1 MGSWLFFS
9 SPCNS
14 LPCEHGTHPGAH
26 RLVYV
31 RRYTELNAS
40 QNLPPNLRG
49 GRRFLGVNGHA
60 SQRPRGLAVD
70 FRRAIP
76 DARNSCDNAPSQ
88 RPRDCAT
95 GDGIEPKPGGLPCC
109 ETP

>member
-31 RRYTELNAS
+31 RRSIVELNAFR
-40 QNLPPNLRG
+40 N
-49 GRRFLGVNGHA
+49 
-60 SQRPRGLAVD
+60 AVKTS
-70 FRRAIP
+70 RV
-76 DARNSCDNAPSQ
+76 S
-88 RPRDCAT
+88 
-95 GDGIEPKPGGLPCC
+95 
-109 ETP
+109 